1 MIRVLIC
8 DDQAIVREGLDA
20 MLQAVP
26 TLKIVGLAKHG
37 REALELVKT
46 LQPNVVLMDLKMPRM
61 DGVKAT
67 RLIREQYPAVAV
79 LVLTTYATDDWLLDA
94 LRAGAAGY
102 LLKDTGR
109 DDLVRAIEGT
119 ARGETYLDPHV
130 AGSILSKAI
139 DPAKDAPLSKK
150 KKSFDY
156 DLTTQECKILTLIA
170 QGKSNP
176 EIGEQLY
183 LSPGTVRNYVS
194 RIFGKLHI
202 GHRTQAAVIAVQM
215 GLV

>member
-8 DDQAIVREGLDA
+8 DDQAIVREGLEA

-37 REALELVKT
+37 REALQMVPT
-46 LQPNVVLMDLKMPRM
+46 LRPNVVLMDLKMPRM
-61 DGVKAT
+61 DGIKAT
-67 RLIREQYPAVAV
+67 RLIREQYPAVAI
-79 LVLTTYATDDWLLDA
+79 LVLTTYASDDWLLDA

-130 AGSILSKAI
+130 AGTVLAKAI
-139 DPAKDAPLSKK
+139 RPANESSPSATQKHS
-150 KKSFDY
+150 DY
-156 DLTTQECKILTLIA
+156 GLTAQERKILTFIA

-176 EIGEQLY
+176 QIGELLY

-194 RIFGKLHI
+194 RIFGKLNVA
-202 GHRTQAAVIAVQM
+202 HRTQAAVIAVHM

>member
-8 DDQAIVREGLDA
+8 DDQAIVREGLEA

-26 TLKIVGLAKHG
+26 TLKIVGLAKNG
-37 REALELVKT
+37 REALQMVEKLRVH
-46 LQPNVVLMDLKMPRM
+46 VVLMDLKMPRM
-61 DGVKAT
+61 DGIKAT

-94 LRAGAAGY
+94 LEAGAAGY

-130 AGSILSKAI
+130 AGTVLAKAI
-139 DPAKDAPLSKK
+139 RPANESPPSATQTHS
-150 KKSFDY
+150 DY
-156 DLTTQECKILTLIA
+156 GLTAQERKILTLIA

-176 EIGEQLY
+176 EIGKLLY
-183 LSPGTVRNYVS
+183 LSSGTVRNYVS
-194 RIFGKLHI
+194 RIFGKLHVA
-202 GHRTQAAVIAVQM
+202 HRTQAAVIAVHM